1 MKCVVIAVVH
11 LILAIQSCTGVSLP
25 CAPEGLQCWDGATM
39 TPTNV
44 QCCGICNVNS
54 PFESG
59 YCGGGPA
66 STTTCAS
73 EGTLCYD
80 GDTADLTN
88 VECCGSC
95 DVTTNPYENGY
106 CSGPASRTTST
117 TNTCA
122 SEGTLCYDGEH
133 TADYTNVECCGS
145 CDVTSNPYE
154 NVYCSGQTSTTTS
167 TTNTC
172 ASEGTLCYDG
182 EHTADYTNVE

>member
-25 CAPEGLQCWDGATM
+25 CAPEGLQCWDGTTM

-44 QCCGICNVNS
+44 QCCGICNINS

-59 YCGGGPA
+59 YCGGG
-66 STTTCAS
+66 
-73 EGTLCYD
+73 G
-80 GDTADLTN
+80 G
-88 VECCGSC
+88 

-106 CSGPASRTTST
+106 CSGPASTTTSTTTTCASEGTLCYDGDYADLTNVECCGICDVTLNPYENAYCSGPASTNTST

-122 SEGTLCYDGEH
+122 SEGTLCYDG
-133 TADYTNVECCGS
+133 DYANLTNVECCGI

-154 NVYCSGQTSTTTS
+154 NAYCSGPASTT
-167 TTNTC
+167 
-172 ASEGTLCYDG
+172 
-182 EHTADYTNVE
+182 